1 MMSKNCNDKH
11 NLWDALNFEQPLQM
25 VGVINAFSALMA
37 EQAGFNAIY
46 LSGSGVAGASYGLPD
61 LGMTTLDNVLD
72 DVRRITPITK
82 LPLMVDVDTGW
93 GSALM
98 INRVIKAMDNAG
110 AAGIHI
116 EDQVQ
121 AKRCGHRPNKQIV
134 TSQEM
139 CDRIKAAVD
148 AKLRDEFV
156 VMARTDAIAS
166 EGLEMSIER
175 AISYRDAGADMI
187 FVEAPSE
194 LTDYRDFRSGVG
206 VPILA
211 NMTEFGITPI
221 FTIFQLKSVDVDIV
235 LYPLS
240 AFRAMSKAAL
250 NVFETIRREGTQDT
264 LLSEMQT
271 RDEMYHILDYYTYEN
286 KLDALFGSKR
296 LDVDQ

>member
-11 NLWDALNFEQPLQM
+11 SLWDALKVEHPLQM
-25 VGVINAFSALMA
+25 VGVVNAFSALMA
-37 EQAGFNAIY
+37 ERAGFNAIY
-46 LSGSGVAGASYGLPD
+46 LSGSGVASASFGLPD

-72 DVRRITPITK
+72 DVRRIVPVTK

-98 INRVIKAMDNAG
+98 INRVIKAMDSAG

-134 TSQEM
+134 PSQEM

-148 AKLRDEFV
+148 GKLRDEFV

-175 AISYRDAGADMI
+175 AISYCDAGADMI

-194 LTDYRDFRSGVG
+194 LTDYMDFRSAVG

-211 NMTEFGITPI
+211 NMTEFGITPL
-221 FTIFQLKSVDVDIV
+221 FTISQLQSVGVDIA

-250 NVFETIRREGTQDT
+250 NVFETIRREGTQNT
-264 LLSEMQT
+264 LLPEMQT
-271 RDEMYHILDYYTYEN
+271 RDELYQILDYHSYEN
-286 KLDALFGSKR
+286 KLDDLFGSKR
-296 LDVDQ
+296 LDGDL